1 MTNLPTD
8 PRDGAQRG
16 EPAGGSPE
24 PHAEPPPPEL
34 TPEQD
39 PNRWEF
45 LVARIS
51 ARARPILEARRRQHT
66 LTHTLSGWRRPVLT
80 AAGGLAAAAMA
91 TLLLLPRQ
99 DAGPVEA
106 SLAEVM
112 IPWSVAAWI
121 DGSYTPTVE
130 ELVQAVEE
138 YTP

>member
-8 PRDGAQRG
+8 PRSEARRDRPPG
-16 EPAGGSPE
+16 ESPKPHTGS
-24 PHAEPPPPEL
+24 AASEL

-51 ARARPILEARRRQHT
+51 ARARPILEARRRQHSLART
-66 LTHTLSGWRRPVLT
+66 LADWRRPVLT
-80 AAGGLAAAAMA
+80 TAGGLAGAAMV
-91 TLLLLPRQ
+91 TLLLLPGQ
-99 DAGPVEA
+99 DGAPAEA

-138 YTP
+138 YAP